1 MNETLLDAAVFDDL
15 VEHIGADAVRAI
27 VEIFFGECRELAG
40 AIAAAAA
47 APRVAARAAHSLK
60 SSAGQL
66 GASALAAAALAVET
80 AATEGSADL
89 PPLAAALVACAE
101 RTEAALAARLNSQ
114 AP

>member
-1 MNETLLDAAVFDDL
+1 MSETLLDAAVFDDL

-47 APRVAARAAHSLK
+47 PRVAARAAHSLK

-66 GASALAAAALAVET
+66 GASALAEAALAVET
-80 AATEGSADL
+80 AATQGSADL
-89 PPLAAALVACAE
+89 PPLAAALVACAG
-101 RTEAALAARLNSQ
+101 RTEAALAARLNSE